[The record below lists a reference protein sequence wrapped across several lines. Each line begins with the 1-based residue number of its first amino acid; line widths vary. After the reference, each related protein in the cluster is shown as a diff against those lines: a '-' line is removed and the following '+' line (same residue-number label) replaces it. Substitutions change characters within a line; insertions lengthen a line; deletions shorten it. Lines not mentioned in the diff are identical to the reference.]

1 MILLIDTSTNICKIS
16 LTRDDFRINDEWQAD
31 RMLAKYLLKHLHD
44 LLLSNNFDWNDIS
57 AIGVYTGPGS
67 FTGLRI
73 GLTVM
78 NTLADSL
85 NISIVGA
92 TGEDWQENAIR
103 RLENNENDK
112 IVLPNYG
119 SDAKITTPKK

>member
-1 MILLIDTSTNICKIS
+1 MILLLDTSTNICKIS
-16 LTRDDFRINDEWQAD
+16 LIDSHNRIDDEWQSD
-31 RMLAKYLLKHLHD
+31 RGLARNLLNHLHE
-44 LLLSNNFDWNDIS
+44 LLTANGFDWPDIKS
-57 AIGVYTGPGS
+57 IGVFEGPGS

-73 GLTVM
+73 GVTVA

-85 NISIVGA
+85 NVPIVGSN
-92 TGEDWQENAIR
+92 GDLWQAKVQN
-103 RLENNENDK
+103 RLESGENDK

>member
-1 MILLIDTSTNICKIS
+1 M
-16 LTRDDFRINDEWQAD
+16 RDDFRINDEWQAD

-73 GLTVM
+73 GITVM
-78 NTLADSL
+78 NSLADSL

-92 TGEDWQENAIR
+92 TGDDWQEIAIR

>member
-1 MILLIDTSTNICKIS
+1 MRGDSRID
-16 LTRDDFRINDEWQAD
+16 DEWQAD
-31 RMLAKYLLKHLHD
+31 RTLAKHLLKHLHD
-44 LLLSNNFDWNDIS
+44 LLLSNNFDWTDIS
-57 AIGVYTGPGS
+57 AIGAYTGPGS

-73 GLTVM
+73 GITVM
-78 NTLADSL
+78 NSLADSL
-85 NISIVGA
+85 SISIVGA
-92 TGEDWQENAIR
+92 TGENWQEDAVR

>member
-16 LTRDDFRINDEWQAD
+16 LIRDDLRIDDEWQAD
-31 RMLAKYLLKHLHD
+31 RTLAKFLLKHLHD
-44 LLLSNNFDWNDIS
+44 LLLSNNFDWADIS

-78 NTLADSL
+78 NTLADGL
-85 NISIVGA
+85 AIPIVGA
-92 TGEDWQENAIR
+92 TGEDWQKTVVI
-103 RLENNENDK
+103 RLENHENDK